1 MWGVRHTTLALM
13 ACSLLLAVGV
23 CGGCANAHRSPEGF
37 WADYDPSSILE
48 SVDSSEQMFLE
59 WAELLLEADKESRSR
74 ATEEFVEVMVADP
87 VGYHL
92 WTEWVNHYLYGLWSP
107 VRNEEAFEELLDRVW
122 EDERVPA
129 QNKEYIPRLKGLLG
143 HNRVGAQ
150 AEDIE
155 IYDAEGNGAR
165 LSDLRGRRVVLVVV
179 DTTCPS
185 CVDTM
190 QSIEQNEV
198 LMRASQ
204 RGELALVAVA
214 INQTPEGIVE
224 LTGEKS
230 PLGWSIYCASSGEFE
245 RSFYDSE
252 ASPMIFLL
260 SHEGVVE
267 VAMTRNLESIES
279 AIGK

>member
-1 MWGVRHTTLALM
+1 LALV

-143 HNRVGAQ
+143 HNRVGTR

-198 LMRASQ
+198 LMGAAQ

-245 RSFYDSE
+245 RGFYDSE

>member
-1 MWGVRHTTLALM
+1 LALV

-143 HNRVGAQ
+143 HNSVGTR

-198 LMRASQ
+198 LMGAAQ